1 MLLKGKYDD
10 QLKWPMNLQYKLEI
24 RIEEPRRTTIKG
36 KRAFITPKQV
46 RTVQLSNLVRV
57 TSACKEIV
65 DIDLPVRELL
75 NYELIV
81 KLIPAKVSPQAATA
95 AIPLECPTCFQ
106 IINIPDPGE
115 FCCYCG
121 SIL

>member
-81 KLIPAKVSPQAATA
+81 KLIPVKVSPLA

-106 IINIPDPGE
+106 SIDFPGE
-115 FCCYCG
+115 YCYYCG
-121 SIL
+121 NMP